1 MDFSLGWEVH
11 EKDNILFNLLKEN
24 AKMNRSI
31 TYYDALNAYK
41 TIIMQYRKD
50 SVAIE
55 RINQQ
60 IERIDYK
67 IRDKYQDHYDKM
79 VEKATEIIELN
90 NEKKSVFINTNSI
103 TEQHGNV
110 ISRVMEF
117 IDKLIENKRFFYA
130 FEIGMILL
138 QGSKGTYERAAIVKY
153 NDIASILGISVESIK
168 KHIKTIKLYWDNP
181 NAITMNA
188 QKKAYIESKTI
199 CNYYDDLHK
208 NNDYIGIIMSNKN
221 NYYMPQDITAMIG
234 SYNNDNNYFWFSK
247 TLQRIFENKSF
258 NRYDNTVNTEINAIY
273 LKMKDWSKINVQN
286 EYYNRCIRL
295 YYKTLN
301 QTVVSIRNYYFEF
314 SKQLND
320 ILDSVQNEYD
330 RFLITEF
337 FNGTTCRQLYTK
349 TTKYH
354 ISKLLADIKIDF

>member
-1 MDFSLGWEVH
+1 MDYESY
-11 EKDNILFNLLKEN
+11 K
-24 AKMNRSI
+24 SI
-31 TYYDALNAYK
+31 TYDDAMNAYK
-41 TIIMQYRKD
+41 TIIMQYRED
-50 SVAIE
+50 SLRIE

-67 IRDKYQDHYDKM
+67 IRDKYQDYYDKM
-79 VEKATEIIELN
+79 VQKASEIIELN
-90 NEKKSVFINTNSI
+90 NEKKSVFIATNSI
-103 TEQHGNV
+103 TDHYGNIV
-110 ISRVMEF
+110 TRVMEF
-117 IDKLIENKRFFYA
+117 IYKLIENKRFFYA

-273 LKMKDWSKINVQN
+273 LKMKDWSRINVQN